1 MQVKRYEVATI
12 REASALIRRDLGP
25 EAVILSTKR
34 IDGGKGARI
43 EVVAGR
49 DEASLPAAAGQQ
61 PAGGEEMANPACEPA
76 GIGDL
81 TR

>member
-12 REASALIRRDLGP
+12 REASAMIKNDLGP

-34 IDGGKGARI
+34 IHGGKGARI

-49 DEASLPAAAGQQ
+49 DEGLPLSSAGQ
-61 PAGGEEMANPACEPA
+61 ATC
-76 GIGDL
+76 
-81 TR
+81 